1 MIYPVHMLFR
11 ETLSNLNLVK
21 SGHLLKLLTRQNK
34 LRSSHLS
41 NFMEIL
47 LLNQHFVMLKN
58 FMDTLLHIYLL

>member
-1 MIYPVHMLFR
+1 MLFR

>member
-11 ETLSNLNLVK
+11 ETLSNLNHIK
-21 SGHLLKLLTRQNK
+21 SGHLLTLLTRQNK

>member
-34 LRSSHLS
+34 IRSSHLS

>member
-1 MIYPVHMLFR
+1 MLFR

-41 NFMEIL
+41 NFVEIL

>member
-1 MIYPVHMLFR
+1 MLFR

-58 FMDTLLHIYLL
+58 FMDTLLHIYFL

>member
-1 MIYPVHMLFR
+1 MLFR

-21 SGHLLKLLTRQNK
+21 SGHLLKLLTRQNR